1 LVAKRRISDDVAGFD
16 LLLQLFADVRDSAE
30 DPIPVAIETNRG
42 LLVACLRTTGHQ
54 VYAINP
60 KAVDRCP

>member
-1 LVAKRRISDDVAGFD
+1 MWPASTCSCSYSPDVG
-16 LLLQLFADVRDSAE
+16 DSAE
-30 DPIPVAIETNRG
+30 EPIPVAIETNRG
-42 LLVACLRTTGHQ
+42 LLVACLRTTGRQ